1 MVAVQ
6 DALSPS
12 LFTDFLR
19 PIIPTLVDLDLTSI
33 ALEGIEIKS
42 LLGAFPWSTQN
53 PPLRRLAI
61 EVVSLERQVFSYA
74 SVMLPELTTLE
85 LGYCYLDS
93 PTTGIPTPIGPGFGN
108 MVVGTLRMPTI
119 EFCRHLQESPGFDD
133 WGLEKLCLKPLKTWP
148 WSSCKMAIAEAFPRV
163 RTFNGASREEYL
175 ASSNMSVILNCT
187 RIYRSA
193 ASNLEKP

>member
-85 LGYCYLDS
+85 LG
-93 PTTGIPTPIGPGFGN
+93 
-108 MVVGTLRMPTI
+108 
-119 EFCRHLQESPGFDD
+119 
-133 WGLEKLCLKPLKTWP
+133 
-148 WSSCKMAIAEAFPRV
+148 
-163 RTFNGASREEYL
+163 
-175 ASSNMSVILNCT
+175 
-187 RIYRSA
+187 
-193 ASNLEKP
+193 